1 MIYLKKIISVL
12 IVTTIF
18 LTSVSQGLFAF
29 AREDNEKR
37 NIKAFAENLSDM
49 IRENDVEFVAD
60 FENVLINP
68 MYNSGTA
75 SDCSKVDSSIYDDMS
90 EDAFET
96 RRLIVKSK
104 HKIDCQNAIDCVS
117 GYNDLYILQYES
129 EVLAKKAYEYYLECD
144 YVEYVEPDIIYGATI
159 DDVPGIDIPD
169 DEASEFNDATAAAL
183 EWLSDK
189 IGFSDIKEKL
199 EERIEDD
206 YVLVAVIDSGADTDH
221 ELLAD
226 RLVENDINFSSSG
239 ERNSVEDD
247 YGHGTHVAGIVANH
261 TLSNVKI
268 KPYKVLND
276 EGQGSLSAIAAAINL
291 AVAEGADIVNLS
303 LTAKGESQAMTDA
316 VNNAVAND
324 VNVVVAAGN
333 NGTDLDN
340 IYYSPACIESAITVS
355 ATDRN
360 DELASFSNY
369 DGPIDIAAPGI
380 DIKSSY
386 LNNTYLSLNG
396 TSMAAP
402 QVAAGLALVQSI
414 SLDIPASERENII
427 EEYAIAMHENEGEN
441 HFGAGILFLKYL
453 LDGKPTVADPVFSVD
468 SCIFSESFTVEITCP
483 DKDAEIYFLMYDT
496 ELGST
501 NLFDSLKYS
510 KPITV
515 TVDTKI
521 SAIAYAKGQIPSS
534 IVTVE
539 YDRVGNSEEDFYD
552 INMLGYITA
561 YYGSDK
567 DVIVPDVIKDT
578 VVKGIGI
585 GAFNNNRHIQNLVLP
600 DSCEKINASAFKDCS
615 SLVSIYGTGIKEVA
629 TSAFEDS
636 SVETVIFPNMENIG
650 TYAFSGCS
658 NLTSIKL
665 SQVKEIGSYAFQNTT
680 NLGSVYCN
688 ELTEMGMNVF
698 EQSGIDSF
706 NAPKLLSIG
715 NNAFMD
721 CYNLV
726 SVSAQN
732 LTVLT
737 LGAFKNCIAL
747 KTIDMPS
754 LIEIGANA
762 VRNTG
767 IEDFSGTTV
776 EKIGNYAF
784 ADNYYL
790 EKAYFPVATSTG
802 TNVFLNCSSLQI
814 VGLLSLEELNGN
826 TFSNCPSLIN
836 LYLPNAVS
844 VVKSAFK
851 GSSVEILRFEKIE
864 TIKDLPLTLKALIL
878 PNTVSSVTAST
889 PNTDFVI
896 YGYDDSYAEQYAS
909 NVNKRFEPI
918 PAIYYKTSQQVSVD
932 ETYIFVYAIGFNC
945 KYQWYKNDIVSNEG
959 GTAIEGAVQFFYE
972 PSPEEDC
979 AAYYCEVTCDNG
991 TYHRTITTEPILNAP
1006 EYRTADYTEYNK
1018 LVEEIESL
1026 DRSLYGDEYLE
1037 QLDELLETDISGLKL
1052 SQQDVVD
1059 ELVSQLSVALELLK
1073 NSFVMGDLNG
1083 DNHVSAIDVRFAL
1096 KNVAGIQTFTNQ
1108 QFVAADMNGD
1118 GTITAVDARL
1128 IMQKAL
1134 EL

>member
-1 MIYLKKIISVL
+1 MKKIISVL

-18 LTSVSQGLFAF
+18 LTSVSQGLFVF
-29 AREDNEKR
+29 ARNTNEYSD
-37 NIKAFAENLSDM
+37 IDVFAEKLSQM
-49 IRENDVEFVAD
+49 IRENDVEFVTD
-60 FENVLINP
+60 VENVLISP
-68 MYNSGTA
+68 MYNSGTV
-75 SDCSKVDSSIYDDMS
+75 SDCSEVDSSIYDDWS
-90 EDAFET
+90 DDAFE
-96 RRLIVKSK
+96 RCRLIVKSK
-104 HKIDCQNAIDCVS
+104 HKIDYQNAIDCVS

-129 EVLAKKAYEYYLECD
+129 EISAKKAYEYYLECD
-144 YVEYVEPDIIYGATI
+144 NVEYVEPDIIYGATI
-159 DDVPGIDIPD
+159 DEVPGIEISD
-169 DEASEFNDATAAAL
+169 DDASEFNDATAAAL

-206 YVLVAVIDSGADTDH
+206 YVLVAVIDSGADTGH

-226 RLVENDINFSSSG
+226 RLIESDINFSSSG
-239 ERNSVEDD
+239 ERNCVEDD

-261 TLSNVKI
+261 TLNNVKI
-268 KPYKVLND
+268 KPYKVLNY
-276 EGQGSLSAIAAAINL
+276 EGQGSLSAIAVAIDL
-291 AVAEGADIVNLS
+291 AVADGADIINLS
-303 LTAKGESQAMTDA
+303 LTAKGESKAMTDA
-316 VNNAVAND
+316 INNAVASD

-333 NGTDLDN
+333 NGKDLDN
-340 IYYSPACIESAITVS
+340 TYYSPACIESAITVS

-360 DELASFSNY
+360 DNLASFSNY
-369 DGPIDIAAPGI
+369 DGPIDIAAPGT

-402 QVAAGLALVQSI
+402 QVAAGLALLQSV
-414 SLDIPASERENII
+414 SLDMPATESESII
-427 EEYAIAMHENEGEN
+427 KEFTIAMHENEGEN
-441 HFGAGILFLKYL
+441 HFGAGLLFLKYL
-453 LDGKPTVADPVFSVD
+453 LDGKPTVADPVFSVE
-468 SCIFSESFTVEITCP
+468 SCSFSETFTVEITCP
-483 DKDAEIYFLMYDT
+483 DKDAEIYYLVYDT
-496 ELGST
+496 DLGSI

-510 KPITV
+510 KPIKI

-521 SAIAYAKGQIPSS
+521 SAIAYAKGQLPSS

-539 YDRVGNSEEDFYD
+539 YNRIGNSEEDFYD
-552 INMLGYITA
+552 INLLGYITA

-578 VVKGIGI
+578 VVKGVGI
-585 GAFNNNRHIQNLVLP
+585 GAFKENRHIQNIVLP

-615 SLVSIYGTGIKEVA
+615 SLVSISGTGIKAVA

-665 SQVKEIGSYAFQNTT
+665 SQVKEISSYAFQNTT

-864 TIKDLPLTLKALIL
+864 TIKDLPTTLKALIL
-878 PNTVSSVTAST
+878 PNTTSSVTAST
-889 PNTDFVI
+889 PKTDYVV

-945 KYQWYKNDIVSNEG
+945 KYQWYRNDIVSNEG

-991 TYHRTITTEPILNAP
+991 TYNRTITTEPILNAP

-1018 LVEEIESL
+1018 LIEEIESL
-1026 DRSLYGDEYLE
+1026 DRSLYDDEYLE
-1037 QLDELLETDISGLKL
+1037 QLDKLLETDISGLKL
-1052 SQQDVVD
+1052 SQQDMVD
-1059 ELVSQLSVALELLK
+1059 ELVSQLSVTLELLK

-1108 QFVAADMNGD
+1108 QFVAADMNSD

>member
-1 MIYLKKIISVL
+1 MIYLKKVFSVF
-12 IVTTIF
+12 IVITILLTT
-18 LTSVSQGLFAF
+18 VSQGLFVF
-29 AREDNEKR
+29 ARDLNDYNDIEV
-37 NIKAFAENLSDM
+37 FADKLSHM
-49 IRENDVEFVAD
+49 IRENDVEFVTD
-60 FENVLINP
+60 VENVLINP
-68 MYNSGTA
+68 MYNSGAA

-104 HKIDCQNAIDCVS
+104 HKIDYQNAIDCVS

-129 EVLAKKAYEYYLECD
+129 EISAKKAYESYLECD
-144 YVEYVEPDIIYGATI
+144 YVEYVEPDIIYGATN
-159 DDVPGIDIPD
+159 DEVPGIEIPD
-169 DEASEFNDATAAAL
+169 DEASDFNDATAAAL

-414 SLDIPASERENII
+414 SLDIPASECENII

-468 SCIFSESFTVEITCP
+468 SCSFSESFTVEITCP
-483 DKDAEIYFLMYDT
+483 DEDAEIYFLMYDT

-501 NLFDSLKYS
+501 NFFDSLKYS

-600 DSCEKINASAFKDCS
+600 DSCEKVNASAFKDCS
-615 SLVSIYGTGIKEVA
+615 SLVSISGTGIKAVA
-629 TSAFEDS
+629 TSAFENS
-636 SVETVIFPNMENIG
+636 SVETVVFPNMENIG

-658 NLTSIKL
+658 NLSSIKL
-665 SQVKEIGSYAFQNTT
+665 SKVKEIGSYAFQNTT

-878 PNTVSSVTAST
+878 PNTTSSVTAST

-909 NVNKRFEPI
+909 NVNKRFESI
-918 PAIYYKTSQQVSVD
+918 PAIYYKTSRQVSVD

-945 KYQWYKNDIVSNEG
+945 KYQWYRNDIVSNEG

-1018 LVEEIESL
+1018 LIEEIESL
-1026 DRSLYGDEYLE
+1026 DRSLYDDEYLE
-1037 QLDELLETDISGLKL
+1037 QLDKLLETDISGLKL
-1052 SQQDVVD
+1052 SQQDMVD
-1059 ELVSQLSVALELLK
+1059 ELISQLSVALELLK